1 MHRFSRHAVW
11 GILLAVVLGLSGLS
25 IGTFGGTPVSRAQS
39 QLTGDVIDV
48 CGTIVTFAASTP
60 DVNGTLAIREN
71 GVTSTF
77 SIPTYLTFN
86 GFSAASVG
94 QDLCL
99 VLTVNSANEILNA
112 VVKPDAV
119 QSATTCG
126 LAALLI
132 PATATSIG
140 WITIGGIT
148 YPLAYGTAVT
158 GSFIIGANVCVAV
171 TVNALGQVTSGASQ
185 ANTGTA
191 TPSQVY
197 ELCGTLTQYTA
208 PTSSSPGTIAF
219 ASNANPY
226 SFSLPTGATIS
237 GISGLQTGQPYCFV
251 GIVGSNN
258 TIFTS
263 FLLAGNSGPGVTVC
277 GVLTSF
283 SPAGFNTL
291 GRISV
296 GNTTLSIAYATQFTG
311 ELITP
316 GSGTCLSITLN
327 GLGQISAGSVQNV
340 TLPTATR
347 TPTVTAT
354 PTGTLLPT
362 STATA
367 TATTLPSATPTTTAT
382 ASPTATPTRTKVP
395 GKRKTAFTST
405 SVRYSTIRIG
415 KRQYLKAQ
423 AAFRARAYIV
433 VTVHFASGL
442 TLQAK
447 GHTDKTGLWQGT
459 FIVPTGTIS
468 NYSNTAVVTFQ
479 IWRKGATAKDWQT
492 FTVTRS

>member
-1 MHRFSRHAVW
+1 MHRFHRHVV
-11 GILLAVVLGLSGLS
+11 GGVLLAVGLGLSGLS
-25 IGTFGGTPVSRAQS
+25 IGAFGGTTVSRAQS
-39 QLTGDVIDV
+39 QLTGDVVDV
-48 CGTIVTFAASTP
+48 CGTIVTFTASTP
-60 DVNGTLAIREN
+60 DVNGTLAIRQN

-94 QDLCL
+94 QDVCL
-99 VLTVNSANEILNA
+99 VLTVDPANEILSA
-112 VVKPDAV
+112 VVKPNAV

-126 LAALLI
+126 PAALLI

-148 YPLAYGTAVT
+148 YPLAYGTAIA

-197 ELCGTLTQYTA
+197 ELCGTLTQYTP
-208 PTSSSPGTIAF
+208 PTSSTAGTIAF
-219 ASNANPY
+219 ASNATAY
-226 SFSLPTGATIS
+226 SFSLPTGSTIS
-237 GISGLQTGQPYCFV
+237 GISGLQTGQPYCFI
-251 GIVGSNN
+251 GIVGTNN

-263 FLLAGNSGPGVTVC
+263 FLLAGNNGPGVTIC
-277 GVLTSF
+277 GVLKSF
-283 SPAGFNTL
+283 SPAGINTL

-296 GNTTLSIAYATQFTG
+296 GNTTLPIAYATQLTG

-316 GSGTCLSITLN
+316 GGGTCLSITLN
-327 GLGQISAGSVQNV
+327 GLGQVSAGSVQNV

-354 PTGTLLPT
+354 PTGTLPPT

-367 TATTLPSATPTTTAT
+367 TATAL
-382 ASPTATPTRTKVP
+382 PTATPTSTATPPPTATATKTKVT

-433 VTVHFASGL
+433 VTVHFATGL

-459 FIVPTGTIS
+459 FLVPAGTIS

-479 IWRKGATAKDWQT
+479 VWRNRATARDWQT